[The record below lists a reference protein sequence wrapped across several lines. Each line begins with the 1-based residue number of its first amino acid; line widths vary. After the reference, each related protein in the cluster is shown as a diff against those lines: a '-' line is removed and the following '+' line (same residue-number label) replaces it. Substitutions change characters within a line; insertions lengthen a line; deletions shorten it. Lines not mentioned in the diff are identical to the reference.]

1 MKRKNTLQE
10 IASAA
15 KVSASTVSRT
25 ITGNGDVSQEIQ
37 KRVRD
42 AAQRLGV
49 DLNEKLKNRVVA
61 FIIGNS
67 GVLHPFHSRV
77 LAGAE
82 AYCAERGF
90 DLLLILS
97 FRYQPDV
104 LWKDLNLPRALG
116 SRNLARGVI
125 LAGTNSSNLL
135 AALAHKA
142 IPFAVLGN
150 NVIGE
155 WEPKKYDVV
164 FSDDIQGSYEMTRYL
179 QSLGHRDIWYVGD
192 RRLPWFSRCGEG
204 YRRAMAAAGLAARF
218 DGFYADDALETGYLS
233 TKAIL
238 SRQDPVTAVFAGTDH
253 TAQGVYKALLE
264 AGRRVPEDVTVI
276 GVGDVGA
283 TLLSPPLT
291 TIREFP
297 EELGKH
303 LAEMVITRISRRG
316 QPPRQLTIPT
326 EIVKRESSFLP
337 AEYQPATSRVKQ
349 SVGGWEDGVRVAE
362 ESSKER

>member
-25 ITGNGDVSQEIQ
+25 ITGNGDVSPEIQ
-37 KRVRD
+37 RRVRD

-49 DLNEKLKNRVVA
+49 DLGERLKNKVIA

-82 AYCAERGF
+82 AYCAECGF

-97 FRYQPDV
+97 FRYQPDIS
-104 LWKDLNLPRALG
+104 WKDLNLPRALG

-135 AALAHKA
+135 VALANKA
-142 IPFAVLGN
+142 VPFAVLGN
-150 NVIGE
+150 NVIGD
-155 WEPKKYDVV
+155 WEPKNYDVV
-164 FSDDIQGSYEMTRYL
+164 FSDDIQGSYEMTHYL

-192 RRLPWFSRCGEG
+192 RRLPWFARCGAG
-204 YRRAMAAAGLAARF
+204 YRRAMSEAGFAARF
-218 DGFYADDALETGYLS
+218 GEFYGDDAQQTGYLS

-238 SRQDPVTAVFAGTDH
+238 SRQEPISAVFAGTDA
-253 TAQGVYKALLE
+253 TAQGVYRALLE
-264 AGRRVPEDVTVI
+264 LGRRVPEDVAVV
-276 GVGDVGA
+276 GVGDVEA
-283 TLLSPPLT
+283 ILLNPPLT

-297 EELGKH
+297 EQLGKH
-303 LAEMVITRISRRG
+303 LAETVINRIGRRG
-316 QPPRQLTIPT
+316 QPARQLTIPT
-326 EIVKRESSFLP
+326 EIVKRESSFLLLENRDVP
-337 AEYQPATSRVKQ
+337 
-349 SVGGWEDGVRVAE
+349 SV
-362 ESSKER
+362 